1 MANLSQMGSE
11 LDASMPQSIL
21 PDNPIKKKCRIWVI
35 ISALVTN
42 IYWHLS
48 MVQIQTMTN
57 YDHKKSKI
65 FISLNVLLK
74 EIWNMM
80 ICAFSLSR
88 RSYLCFKPICHKLL
102 SQLTRIDWCLTL
114 QIALQADQFPRR
126 VQSLVPNFPLKV
138 AHPNSSFSATFF
150 T

>member
-1 MANLSQMGSE
+1 
-11 LDASMPQSIL
+11 
-21 PDNPIKKKCRIWVI
+21 
-35 ISALVTN
+35 
-42 IYWHLS
+42 

-57 YDHKKSKI
+57 YDNKKSKI

-126 VQSLVPNFPLKV
+126 AQSLVPNFPLKV
-138 AHPNSSFSATFF
+138 AHPNSRLFIFSNFF
-150 T
+150 YIKNKIYLFIIYKLLTLNVQHTLYQKNLYAIRQRI